1 MPRLASAAFIRRC
14 GEVRGQLAMSAH
26 AGDQSTQLDF
36 GLSEQQVTYF
46 KAFGFLK
53 IPGLFASDVERMRSG
68 FEEVFAA
75 ETPDVLDP
83 DNPYHRTRDERYA
96 RETRTMIPQ
105 FIDKSQD
112 LQWLR
117 NDVRV
122 LGVARSLLGDGFVYA
137 ESDGNLF
144 NCDVYWHID
153 VYGATSNVEHIKL
166 SFYLDALRRDTGA
179 LRVIP
184 GSHFGGTSYA
194 SALYKYLSR
203 EPSRVA
209 EHVGVEVDE
218 VPSWTV
224 DVDPGDLVVGNF
236 RTMHASF
243 NGGVRRRLFTMN
255 FAAAA

>member
-1 MPRLASAAFIRRC
+1 MSVRA
-14 GEVRGQLAMSAH
+14 GE
-26 AGDQSTQLDF
+26 QSTPVDF
-36 GLSEQQVTYF
+36 GLSEQQATYF

-53 IPGLFASDVERMRSG
+53 IPGLFASDIERIRSG
-68 FEEVFAA
+68 FEEVFAS
-75 ETPDVLDP
+75 ETPEVLDP
-83 DNPYHRTRDERYA
+83 ANPYHHRRNERYP
-96 RETRTMIPQ
+96 RETRTMIRQ
-105 FIDKSQD
+105 FVDKSGD

-117 NDVRV
+117 NDARV
-122 LGVARSLLGDGFVYA
+122 LGVARSLLGDQFVYA

-153 VYGATSNVEHIKL
+153 VYGATSSAEHIKL
-166 SFYLDALRRDTGA
+166 SFYLDALRKDTGA

-184 GSHFGGTSYA
+184 GSHFVGTRYA
-194 SALYKYLSR
+194 GALYKHLSH
-203 EPSRVA
+203 EPNRVA
-209 EHVGVEVDE
+209 EHMGVEVDE

-255 FAAAA
+255 FAAAV

>member
-1 MPRLASAAFIRRC
+1 
-14 GEVRGQLAMSAH
+14 MSAH
-26 AGDQSTQLDF
+26 VGDQSTHVDF

-46 KAFGFLK
+46 KTFGFLT
-53 IPGLFASDVERMRSG
+53 IRGLFAPDVERIRSG
-68 FEEVFAA
+68 FEEVFAT
-75 ETPDVLDP
+75 EIPEVIDP
-83 DNPYHRTRDERYA
+83 DNPYHRTQDQQYT
-96 RETRTMIPQ
+96 RETRAMIRQ
-105 FIDKSQD
+105 FVDKSPD

-117 NDVRV
+117 TDARV
-122 LGVARSLLGDGFVYA
+122 LGVARSLLGDRFVYA

-153 VYGATSNVEHIKL
+153 VYGATADVEHIKL

-184 GSHFGGTSYA
+184 GSQVAGTSYA
-194 SALYKYLSR
+194 GVLYRHLSR

-209 EHVGVEVDE
+209 DHLGVAVDE

-224 DVDPGDLVVGNF
+224 DVDPGDVVVGNF

-255 FAAAA
+255 FAAVG

>member
-1 MPRLASAAFIRRC
+1 MPSSVDVA
-14 GEVRGQLAMSAH
+14 RGRVSLSMSTST
-26 AGDQSTQLDF
+26 GDKSTQVDF
-36 GLSEQQVTYF
+36 GLSEQQVAYF
-46 KAFGFLK
+46 KTFGFLK
-53 IPGLFASDVERMRSG
+53 IPRLFAPDVERIRSG
-68 FEEVFAA
+68 FEEVFAT
-75 ETPDVLDP
+75 ENPEVLDP
-83 DNPYHRTRDERYA
+83 DNPYHRTRDDRYK

-105 FIDKSQD
+105 FVDKSPR
-112 LQWLR
+112 LKWLR
-117 NDVRV
+117 HDARV

-153 VYGATSNVEHIKL
+153 VYGAAPNVEHIKL
-166 SFYLDALRRDTGA
+166 SFYLDELHRETGA

-184 GSHFGGTSYA
+184 GSHFDGTGYA
-194 SALYKYLSR
+194 GALYKHLSR
-203 EPSRVA
+203 EPGRVY

-224 DVDPGDLVVGNF
+224 DVDPGDLIVGNF

-255 FAAAA
+255 FSAAP